1 MISKLIKYPLL
12 KRLIPSIS
20 LRLLKLLKKNRGFFK
35 INDFDMFLDFLDPI
49 DREIILTQEFEKEEI
64 NFLIEEIKSYKI
76 NYFLDIGANCGYY
89 SLKISK
95 EVLNIEILAFEPNIE
110 AFSKFSKS
118 LTKNLNLSKK
128 IKLKNFGL
136 SNKSTKLKMQSMV
149 KFGYAQTGG
158 TSVVDENLKSK
169 NFIFFGNFKIGDN
182 FIKLINEKISLK
194 IDVEGHELNV
204 LKGLKELIKKNQCV
218 LQIEICDKNFLD
230 VNNFL
235 FLLGYKK
242 FYKAKSRLNYF
253 YKNFI

>member
-64 NFLIEEIKSYKI
+64 NFLIEQIKSYKI

-89 SLKISK
+89 SLRISK

-158 TSVVDENLKSK
+158 TSVVDENLNSK

>member
-158 TSVVDENLKSK
+158 TSVVDENLNSK